1 MPMTIAAQNG
11 RMTNTHVAPARL
23 VPQQTA
29 IQPQQS
35 QAKPDLVTKE
45 DPPQQ
50 GVRTA
55 QKQPGEVKD
64 PTWKLQKLLDGK
76 K

>member
-1 MPMTIAAQNG
+1 MPMTIFAQNA
-11 RMTNTHVAPARL
+11 RTTSNHATPFRL
-23 VPQQTA
+23 VSQQTA

-35 QAKPDLVTKE
+35 QAKPDLVAKE
-45 DPPQQ
+45 NTPQQ

-64 PTWKLQKLLDGK
+64 PTWKLQKLLDAK

>member
-1 MPMTIAAQNG
+1 MPMTIAAQNA
-11 RMTNTHVAPARL
+11 RTTNTHVAPARL
-23 VPQQTA
+23 VTQQTA
-29 IQPQQS
+29 VHPQQPHTKPGT
-35 QAKPDLVTKE
+35 AKGDTT
-45 DPPQQ
+45 PQQ

>member
-1 MPMTIAAQNG
+1 MPMTIAAQNA
-11 RMTNTHVAPARL
+11 RTTSNHATPVRL
-23 VPQQTA
+23 VPQQTVV
-29 IQPQQS
+29 QPQQEK
-35 QAKPDLVTKE
+35 AKE

-50 GVRTA
+50 GVRAA

>member
-1 MPMTIAAQNG
+1 MPMTIAAQNA
-11 RMTNTHVAPARL
+11 RTTNTHVTPARL

-29 IQPQQS
+29 VQPQQA
-35 QAKPDLVTKE
+35 QAKE
-45 DPPQQ
+45 DPPPQ

>member
-1 MPMTIAAQNG
+1 MTIAAQNA
-11 RMTNTHVAPARL
+11 RTTNTHVTPAPRL

-35 QAKPDLVTKE
+35 QAKQAVAKE

-64 PTWKLQKLLDGK
+64 PTWKLQKLLDSK